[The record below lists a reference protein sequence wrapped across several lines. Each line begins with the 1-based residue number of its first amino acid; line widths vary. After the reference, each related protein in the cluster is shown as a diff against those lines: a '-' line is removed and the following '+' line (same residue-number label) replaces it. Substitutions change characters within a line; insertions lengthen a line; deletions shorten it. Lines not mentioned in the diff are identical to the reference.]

1 NVSRLLASFL
11 LLDHLDDLFVRE
23 SRLHLSVL
31 RLGGLYTKME
41 KIQGL
46 RSNSLM
52 FSAVAHDCFALGLT
66 QHL

>member
-1 NVSRLLASFL
+1 MGQFSVTIYEATGSVLS
-11 LLDHLDDLFVRE
+11 DIQQ
-23 SRLHLSVL
+23 SVL

-41 KIQGL
+41 EIQGL